1 MARKSKFSKM
11 RLIISI
17 LALLI
22 AGNLIAQK
30 PTDASALFDE
40 GRFAEAADINRQLLK
55 KKPKDAVLNVRLA
68 RCLEAMGNHD
78 EAIEHY
84 RMAAENGYSKAY
96 LYLGDLYFDRYFF
109 AEAADAYTRWIDEG
123 KTTPQETL
131 HATERQRQATLGAQ
145 MLHRIEDIALID
157 STIAAK
163 TNFFAKIAIP
173 REMGT
178 FFASNTDYVGF
189 ESGRQDR
196 RYLTLRNGGQTDLY
210 HTDKLMGEWTTP
222 PLLSNKLNTTSNENF
237 PFVAADGITIYFG
250 SEGHDGLG
258 GYDIFTSRYN
268 SDTDSYLPPQNV
280 GMPFN
285 STGNDYMMAFDEL
298 NGIGWFATDRFRAD
312 DSVVIYRFVPNATR
326 LILRDKTDDELR
338 DAALLRTYR
347 IAKAPQKI
355 VFPGDN
361 RHTTT
366 HAERF
371 IINDTTIYFSE
382 NDFKNADARKNFVTL
397 CALQL
402 QMAQK
407 RFTLQA
413 KRELWAI
420 TDASDERTRL
430 ANDILTLEKTIT
442 IIDRQIRR
450 YEQEIRRLENSAI
463 GTSN

>member
-1 MARKSKFSKM
+1 M
-11 RLIISI
+11 RLIVSI
-17 LALLI
+17 LALLFALNI
-22 AGNLIAQK
+22 TAQK
-30 PTDASALFDE
+30 PADASALFDE

-68 RCLEAMGNHD
+68 RCLAAMGATD
-78 EAIEHY
+78 DAIEHY
-84 RMAAENGYSKAY
+84 RIAAENGYSKAY
-96 LYLGDLYFDRYFF
+96 LYLSDLYFDRYFF
-109 AEAADAYTRWIDEG
+109 AEAAEAYTHWIDEG
-123 KTTPQETL
+123 KPTPQETL
-131 HATERQRQATLGAQ
+131 HAAERQRQATLGAQ
-145 MLHRIEDIALID
+145 LLRRIEDIALID
-157 STIAAK
+157 STITSK
-163 TNFFAKIAIP
+163 TDFFSKIAIP

-210 HTDKLMGEWTTP
+210 QTYKLMGEWTQP
-222 PLLSNKLNTTSNENF
+222 QPLSPMLNTAHNEDF

-280 GMPFN
+280 GLPFN

-298 NGIGWFATDRFRAD
+298 NGIGWFATDRFRTD

-347 IAKAPQKI
+347 TAEAPQKI
-355 VFPGDN
+355 ILSGDA
-361 RHTTT
+361 HQTTQDKQ
-366 HAERF
+366 F
-371 IINDTTIYFSE
+371 IVNDTTIYSSE
-382 NDFKNADARKNFVTL
+382 NDFKNAEARKKFVTL
-397 CALQL
+397 CALQMQL
-402 QMAQK
+402 AQK

-420 TDASDERTRL
+420 TDVSDERTRL
-430 ANDILTLEKTIT
+430 ANDILTLEKTI
-442 IIDRQIRR
+442 IITEQQIRR
-450 YEQEIRRLENSAI
+450 YEQEIRLCENAMLH
-463 GTSN
+463 TEN

>member
-1 MARKSKFSKM
+1 M
-11 RLIISI
+11 RLIVSI
-17 LALLI
+17 LALLFALNI
-22 AGNLIAQK
+22 TAQK
-30 PTDASALFDE
+30 PADASALFDE

-68 RCLEAMGNHD
+68 RCLAAMGATD
-78 EAIEHY
+78 DAIEHY
-84 RMAAENGYSKAY
+84 RIAAENGYSKAY
-96 LYLGDLYFDRYFF
+96 LYLGDLYFDHYFF
-109 AEAADAYTRWIDEG
+109 AEAAEAYTHWIDEG
-123 KTTPQETL
+123 KPTPQETL
-131 HATERQRQATLGAQ
+131 HAAERQRQATLGAQ
-145 MLHRIEDIALID
+145 LLRRIEDITLID
-157 STIAAK
+157 STITSK
-163 TNFFAKIAIP
+163 TNFFSKIAIP

-210 HTDKLMGEWTTP
+210 QTYKLMGEWTQP
-222 PLLSNKLNTTSNENF
+222 QPLSPMLNTAHNEDF

-280 GMPFN
+280 GLPFN

-298 NGIGWFATDRFRAD
+298 NGIGWFATDRFRTD

-347 IAKAPQKI
+347 TAEAPQKI
-355 VFPGDN
+355 ILSGDA
-361 RHTTT
+361 HQTTQDKQ
-366 HAERF
+366 F
-371 IINDTTIYFSE
+371 IVNDTTIYSSE
-382 NDFKNADARKNFVTL
+382 NDFKNAEARKKFGTL
-397 CALQL
+397 CTL
-402 QMAQK
+402 QMQLAQK

-420 TDASDERTRL
+420 SDIGDERTRL
-430 ANDILTLEKTIT
+430 ANDILTLEKTI
-442 IIDRQIRR
+442 IITEQQIRR
-450 YEQEIRRLENSAI
+450 YEQEIRLCENAMLH
-463 GTSN
+463 TEN

>member
-1 MARKSKFSKM
+1 MK
-11 RLIISI
+11 LIVSI
-17 LALLI
+17 LALLFALNI
-22 AGNLIAQK
+22 TAQK
-30 PTDASALFDE
+30 PADASALFDE

-68 RCLEAMGNHD
+68 RCLAAMGATDN
-78 EAIEHY
+78 AIEHY
-84 RMAAENGYSKAY
+84 RIAAENGYSKAY

-109 AEAADAYTRWIDEG
+109 AEAAEAYTQWIDEG
-123 KTTPQETL
+123 KPTPQETL
-131 HATERQRQATLGAQ
+131 HAAERQRQATLGAQ
-145 MLHRIEDIALID
+145 LLRRIEDIALID
-157 STIAAK
+157 STITSK

-210 HTDKLMGEWTTP
+210 QTYKLMGEWTQP
-222 PLLSNKLNTTSNENF
+222 QPLSPMLNTAHNEDF

-280 GMPFN
+280 GLPFN

-298 NGIGWFATDRFRAD
+298 NGIGWFATDRFRTD

-347 IAKAPQKI
+347 TAEAPQKI
-355 VFPGDN
+355 ILSGDA
-361 RHTTT
+361 HQTTQDKQ
-366 HAERF
+366 F
-371 IINDTTIYFSE
+371 IVNDTTIYSSE
-382 NDFKNADARKNFVTL
+382 NDFKNAEARKKFVTL
-397 CALQL
+397 CALQMQL
-402 QMAQK
+402 AQK

-420 TDASDERTRL
+420 SDVGDERTRL
-430 ANDILTLEKTIT
+430 ANDILTLEKTI
-442 IIDRQIRR
+442 IITEQQIRR
-450 YEQEIRRLENSAI
+450 YEQEIRLCENEMLH
-463 GTSN
+463 TEN

>member
-1 MARKSKFSKM
+1 M
-11 RLIISI
+11 RLIVST
-17 LALLI
+17 LALLFALNI
-22 AGNLIAQK
+22 TAQK
-30 PTDASALFDE
+30 PADASALFDE

-68 RCLEAMGNHD
+68 RCLAAMGATD
-78 EAIEHY
+78 DAIEHY
-84 RMAAENGYSKAY
+84 RIAAENGYSKAY

-109 AEAADAYTRWIDEG
+109 AEAAEAYTHWIDEG
-123 KTTPQETL
+123 KPTPQETL
-131 HATERQRQATLGAQ
+131 HAAERQRQATLGAQ
-145 MLHRIEDIALID
+145 LLRRIEDIALID
-157 STIAAK
+157 STIIAK
-163 TNFFAKIAIP
+163 TNFFSKIAIP

-210 HTDKLMGEWTTP
+210 QTYKLMGEWTQP
-222 PLLSNKLNTTSNENF
+222 QPLSPMLNTAHNEDF

-280 GMPFN
+280 GLPFN

-298 NGIGWFATDRFRAD
+298 NGIGWFATDRFRTD

-338 DAALLRTYR
+338 DAALLKTYR
-347 IAKAPQKI
+347 TAEAPQKI
-355 VFPGDN
+355 ILSGDA
-361 RHTTT
+361 HQTTQDKQ
-366 HAERF
+366 F
-371 IINDTTIYFSE
+371 IVNDTTIYSSE
-382 NDFKNADARKNFVTL
+382 NDFKNAEARKKFVTL
-397 CALQL
+397 CALQMQL
-402 QMAQK
+402 AQK

-420 TDASDERTRL
+420 SDVGDERTRL
-430 ANDILTLEKTIT
+430 ANDILTLEKTI
-442 IIDRQIRR
+442 IITEQQIRR
-450 YEQEIRRLENSAI
+450 YEQEIRLCENAMLH
-463 GTSN
+463 TEN

>member
-1 MARKSKFSKM
+1 M
-11 RLIISI
+11 RLIVSI
-17 LALLI
+17 LALLFALNI
-22 AGNLIAQK
+22 TAQK
-30 PTDASALFDE
+30 PADASALFDE

-68 RCLEAMGNHD
+68 RCLAAMGATD
-78 EAIEHY
+78 DAIEHY
-84 RMAAENGYSKAY
+84 RIAAENGYSEAY

-109 AEAADAYTRWIDEG
+109 AEAAEAYTHWIDEG
-123 KTTPQETL
+123 KPTPQETL
-131 HATERQRQATLGAQ
+131 HAAERQRQATLGAQ
-145 MLHRIEDIALID
+145 LLRRIEDIALID
-157 STIAAK
+157 STITSK

-210 HTDKLMGEWTTP
+210 QTYKLMGEWTQP
-222 PLLSNKLNTTSNENF
+222 QPLSPMLNTAHNEDF

-280 GMPFN
+280 GLPFN

-298 NGIGWFATDRFRAD
+298 NGIGWFATDRFRTD

-347 IAKAPQKI
+347 TAEAPQKI
-355 VFPGDN
+355 ILSGDA
-361 RHTTT
+361 HQTTQDKQ
-366 HAERF
+366 F
-371 IINDTTIYFSE
+371 IVNDTTIYSSE
-382 NDFKNADARKNFVTL
+382 NDFKNAEARKKFVTL
-397 CALQL
+397 CALQMQL
-402 QMAQK
+402 AQK

-420 TDASDERTRL
+420 TDVGDERTRL
-430 ANDILTLEKTIT
+430 ANDILTLEKTI
-442 IIDRQIRR
+442 IITEQQIRR
-450 YEQEIRRLENSAI
+450 YEQEIRLCENAMLH
-463 GTSN
+463 TEN

>member
-1 MARKSKFSKM
+1 M

-17 LALLI
+17 LALLFALNI
-22 AGNLIAQK
+22 TAQK
-30 PTDASALFDE
+30 PADVFALFDE

-68 RCLEAMGNHD
+68 RCLAAMGATD
-78 EAIEHY
+78 EAIEY
-84 RMAAENGYSKAY
+84 YQTAAENGYSKAY
-96 LYLGDLYFDRYFF
+96 LYLGDLYFDHYFF
-109 AEAADAYTRWIDEG
+109 AEAAEAYTHWIDEG
-123 KTTPQETL
+123 KPTPQETL
-131 HATERQRQATLGAQ
+131 HAAERQRQATLGAQ
-145 MLHRIEDIALID
+145 MLRRIEDIALID
-157 STIAAK
+157 STITTK

-210 HTDKLMGEWTTP
+210 QTYKLMGEWTQP
-222 PLLSNKLNTTSNENF
+222 QPLSPMLNTAHNEDF

-280 GMPFN
+280 GLPFN

-298 NGIGWFATDRFRAD
+298 NGIGWFATDRFRTD

-347 IAKAPQKI
+347 TAEAPQKI
-355 VFPGDN
+355 ILSGDA
-361 RHTTT
+361 HQATQGKQ
-366 HAERF
+366 F
-371 IINDTTIYFSE
+371 IVNDTTIYSSE
-382 NDFKNADARKNFVTL
+382 NDFKNTEARKKFVTL
-397 CALQL
+397 CALQMQL
-402 QMAQK
+402 AQK

-420 TDASDERTRL
+420 TDVGDERTRL
-430 ANDILTLEKTIT
+430 SNDILTLEKTI
-442 IIDRQIRR
+442 IITEQQIRR
-450 YEQEIRRLENSAI
+450 YEQEIRLCENAMLH
-463 GTSN
+463 TEN

>member
-1 MARKSKFSKM
+1 M
-11 RLIISI
+11 RLIVSI
-17 LALLI
+17 LALLFALNI
-22 AGNLIAQK
+22 TAQK
-30 PTDASALFDE
+30 PADASALFDE

-68 RCLEAMGNHD
+68 RCLASMGATD
-78 EAIEHY
+78 DAIEHY
-84 RMAAENGYSKAY
+84 RIAAENGYSKAY

-109 AEAADAYTRWIDEG
+109 AEAAEAYTHWIDEG
-123 KTTPQETL
+123 KPTPQETL
-131 HATERQRQATLGAQ
+131 HAAERQRQATLGAQ
-145 MLHRIEDIALID
+145 LLRRIEDIALID
-157 STIAAK
+157 STITSK

-210 HTDKLMGEWTTP
+210 QTYKLMGEWTQP
-222 PLLSNKLNTTSNENF
+222 QPLSPMLNTAHNEDF

-280 GMPFN
+280 GLPFN

-298 NGIGWFATDRFRAD
+298 NGIGWFATDRFRTD

-338 DAALLRTYR
+338 DAALLKTYR
-347 IAKAPQKI
+347 TAEAPQRIILSGDAHQTTQNKQFI
-355 VFPGDN
+355 V
-361 RHTTT
+361 
-366 HAERF
+366 
-371 IINDTTIYFSE
+371 NDTTIYSSE
-382 NDFKNADARKNFVTL
+382 NDFKNAEARKKFVTL
-397 CALQL
+397 CALQMQL
-402 QMAQK
+402 AQK

-420 TDASDERTRL
+420 TDVGDERTRL
-430 ANDILTLEKTIT
+430 ANDILTLEKTI
-442 IIDRQIRR
+442 IITEQQIRR
-450 YEQEIRRLENSAI
+450 YEQEIRLCENAMLH
-463 GTSN
+463 TEN